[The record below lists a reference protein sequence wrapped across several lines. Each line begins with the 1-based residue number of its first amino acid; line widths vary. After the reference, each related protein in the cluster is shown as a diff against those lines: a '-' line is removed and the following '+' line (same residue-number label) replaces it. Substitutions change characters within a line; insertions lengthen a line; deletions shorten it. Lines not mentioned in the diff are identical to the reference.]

1 MAHIEV
7 RDRVLWIKHIHGA
20 VPLAQKLE
28 NLEAGAA
35 IRLRVA
41 GMSGLWEKMKDKPD
55 GQPTPGLKP
64 VGPVSEFWQGL
75 FKTKRGELVDIEI
88 EGGSSSGDPERDAAW
103 AAFFA
108 LTKAGWRSE
117 GDRLSRDD
125 LHDR

>member
-20 VPLAQKLE
+20 ESLARKLAT
-28 NLEAGAA
+28 LKSGTPV
-35 IRLRVA
+35 RLRVA

-55 GQPTPGLKP
+55 GKPTPGLKP
-64 VGPVSEFWQGL
+64 IGPVSDYWQTL
-75 FKTKRGELVDIEI
+75 FKTKRGELVDIALE
-88 EGGSSSGDPERDAAW
+88 EGTAAPDPEREAAW
-103 AAFFA
+103 AAFES

-117 GDRLSRDD
+117 GEALSREQ

>member
-20 VPLAQKLE
+20 VPLARRLEKLKG
-28 NLEAGAA
+28 GAA
-35 IRLRVA
+35 VRLRVA

-55 GQPTPGLKP
+55 GKPTPGLKP
-64 VGPVSEFWQGL
+64 VGPVSEYWQSL
-75 FKTKRGELVDIEI
+75 FNTKRGELVDIEL
-88 EGGSSSGDPERDAAW
+88 EDGKAPPDPAREAAW
-103 AAFFA
+103 AAFEA

-117 GDRLSRDD
+117 GEGLSRDE